1 MATAMKLSVPKP
13 VNLPSMKKV
22 RPRPDALTRNQRS
35 ALFFSRNKRR
45 NASAPEDDS
54 RSRATVS
61 TTAGA
66 LRERS
71 QRAAGSNTV
80 PGGWTGKKPGDD
92 KGGTAQPAQTTDEAR
107 RALHRAGASWA
118 SGAHAPRTPGE
129 HDDGTNAAPA
139 GVTDS
144 GPVHMPAGASQN
156 LLLGDET
163 VSRLRGERRLD
174 SRDYPTLGRPGDA
187 RGGGG
192 GDPASS
198 YAGDDGDYSRHHS
211 RWDEDERGGGGRTD
225 PDRSG
230 RRDHRAPV
238 ADRDGW
244 GRERG
249 SYGHRDG
256 GGGGRVPAPS
266 RLRWTA
272 GLDRGPAVLRRAQ
285 PV

>member
-1 MATAMKLSVPKP
+1 
-13 VNLPSMKKV
+13 
-22 RPRPDALTRNQRS
+22 
-35 ALFFSRNKRR
+35 
-45 NASAPEDDS
+45 
-54 RSRATVS
+54 
-61 TTAGA
+61 
-66 LRERS
+66 
-71 QRAAGSNTV
+71 
-80 PGGWTGKKPGDD
+80 
-92 KGGTAQPAQTTDEAR
+92 
-107 RALHRAGASWA
+107 
-118 SGAHAPRTPGE
+118 
-129 HDDGTNAAPA
+129 
-139 GVTDS
+139 
-144 GPVHMPAGASQN
+144 MPAGASQN

-198 YAGDDGDYSRHHS
+198 YAGDDRDYSRHHS

-249 SYGHRDG
+249 SYGHHDRRTPRRGCEWPCRPPRRPPGNAPPPPPDDEQQQHEQQSTSSSSSTSSTSSSRG
-256 GGGGRVPAPS
+256 APPVSPLSPRRGSARARLPGALPVALPVLPRGGR
-266 RLRWTA
+266 
-272 GLDRGPAVLRRAQ
+272 
-285 PV
+285 